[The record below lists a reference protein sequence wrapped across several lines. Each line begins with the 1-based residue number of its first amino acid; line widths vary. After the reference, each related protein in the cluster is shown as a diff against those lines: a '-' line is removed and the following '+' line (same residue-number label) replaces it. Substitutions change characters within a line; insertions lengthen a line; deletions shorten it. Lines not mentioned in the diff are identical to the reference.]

1 MLEGPDLVSFCDIRK
16 RSYTTTT
23 QHRSITPPPARL
35 PSSSPGTNSLS
46 PWTTWTSNAER
57 IVDHLSLSV
66 APSLSDFDPWVL
78 NPEDTQDNID
88 ARAEKLPDSVPLP
101 WLMGK
106 EYSSTFLLY
115 HAVLKVAVGFMGGR
129 LHKRFVSTACP
140 DRFCGVNGL
149 APENCVA
156 VFCTSS
162 NVGAAIQHYHIPAK
176 DLSPA
181 PPRKKNQ
188 QVFVLD
194 GEHRGNVFI
203 VIKCNVKKNTVE
215 VAFHLRLMLLF
226 VLISMSGDENNPH
239 SSEPSRKRSG
249 SALHMGPRKKATSSN
264 PLVLHGRHFGRTVFA
279 LCNYP
284 ALLTGGIL
292 RLEELQDSPIE
303 DYPADVRREHRVFM
317 ELVESYPGLLE
328 RLTAGE
334 EEDIIHVGELMG
346 KGASGARGDDTKT
359 LKSAVLEWLMPRG
372 QPLIPPLSRNIKSD
386 RGFNHEVTGA
396 LLCPAGLDW
405 SNAETKQSLKSG
417 ETAVRGDQWP
427 LFLYAG
433 YVYDPDAPWQGLL
446 RSDILICG
454 FKHVFTSP
462 SSVEKEPKATRSGNA
477 YLHGMK
483 QVGNFITIPLLIVP
497 LDTVTDSENFYHSI
511 LDILEDP
518 DESEEVADLMTW
530 WTHRIFPN
538 SSSSQRSTSKNSAL
552 AKIREKRAV
561 LQALANTNAN

>member
-1 MLEGPDLVSFCDIRK
+1 
-16 RSYTTTT
+16 
-23 QHRSITPPPARL
+23 
-35 PSSSPGTNSLS
+35 
-46 PWTTWTSNAER
+46 
-57 IVDHLSLSV
+57 
-66 APSLSDFDPWVL
+66 
-78 NPEDTQDNID
+78 
-88 ARAEKLPDSVPLP
+88 
-101 WLMGK
+101 
-106 EYSSTFLLY
+106 
-115 HAVLKVAVGFMGGR
+115 
-129 LHKRFVSTACP
+129 
-140 DRFCGVNGL
+140 
-149 APENCVA
+149 
-156 VFCTSS
+156 
-162 NVGAAIQHYHIPAK
+162 
-176 DLSPA
+176 
-181 PPRKKNQ
+181 
-188 QVFVLD
+188 
-194 GEHRGNVFI
+194 
-203 VIKCNVKKNTVE
+203 
-215 VAFHLRLMLLF
+215 
-226 VLISMSGDENNPH
+226 MSGDENNPH
-239 SSEPSRKRSG
+239 SSEPSRKCSG
-249 SALHMGPRKKATSSN
+249 LALHMGPRKKATSSN

-284 ALLTGGIL
+284 ALLTGGTL

-328 RLTAGE
+328 RLTTGE

-417 ETAVRGDQWP
+417 ETAVCGDQWP

-483 QVGNFITIPLLIVP
+483 FVTKGSLAYIATQVRFSLSSSSVFSRT
-497 LDTVTDSENFYHSI
+497 DTVTDSENFYHSI

-552 AKIREKRAV
+552 AKIREKCAV